1 MHRLQAAGKKRR
13 TARRCNNSSNFFD
26 QRRWYS
32 LTNVVVQGI
41 PKVLVREYQRRCAG
55 KAKGV
60 GQRRTK
66 VLVMFEA
73 AEIAK
78 FDKKE
83 RYEYEESLK
92 AFRDLFSMVETA
104 KLKGHAEGLEEG
116 LKEGHAKGLEE
127 GLAQGLREVER
138 NKISTARKL
147 KQLGLALADIVSVS
161 GLSEEEIRQL

>member
-1 MHRLQAAGKKRR
+1 
-13 TARRCNNSSNFFD
+13 
-26 QRRWYS
+26 
-32 LTNVVVQGI
+32 
-41 PKVLVREYQRRCAG
+41 
-55 KAKGV
+55 
-60 GQRRTK
+60 
-66 VLVMFEA
+66 MFEA

-78 FDKKE
+78 FDKKD

-127 GLAQGLREVER
+127 GLAQGLRDVER

>member
-1 MHRLQAAGKKRR
+1 MDTKTKEIFYDKLTFIYLEMPKFTKTEAELETLFDKWLYVIRNLASLMERPRALQE
-13 TARRCNNSSNFFD
+13 
-26 QRRWYS
+26 
-32 LTNVVVQGI
+32 
-41 PKVLVREYQRRCAG
+41 KVFQHL
-55 KAKGV
+55 
-60 GQRRTK
+60 
-66 VLVMFEA
+66 FEA

-92 AFRDLFSMVETA
+92 AYRDLFSMVETA

>member
-1 MHRLQAAGKKRR
+1 MPKFTKTEAELETLFDKWLYVIRNLASLMERPRALQE
-13 TARRCNNSSNFFD
+13 
-26 QRRWYS
+26 
-32 LTNVVVQGI
+32 
-41 PKVLVREYQRRCAG
+41 KVFQHL
-55 KAKGV
+55 
-60 GQRRTK
+60 
-66 VLVMFEA
+66 FEA

-92 AFRDLFSMVETA
+92 AYRDLFSMVETA